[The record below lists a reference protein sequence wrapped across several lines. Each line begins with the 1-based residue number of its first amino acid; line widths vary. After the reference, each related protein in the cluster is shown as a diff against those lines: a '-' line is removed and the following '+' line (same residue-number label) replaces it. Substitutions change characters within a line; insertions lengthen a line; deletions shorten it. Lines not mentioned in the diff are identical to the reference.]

1 MLKMNIHEIPW
12 KKPFN
17 AITKKAEK
25 LKRIH
30 RLLIFFWAIALI
42 VGGFTFLVYM
52 PKAEAISQKEKEI
65 TALEDRIRM
74 GKIKSRNLPALK
86 AKKAEIDKKLVA
98 ALELLPDER
107 EIPSLLKGITEQGI
121 EAGLEFKLF
130 VPELEAAK
138 DFYVEIPVTIEVEGD
153 YRNVAEFFYKVSKMK
168 RIVNIVNI
176 TMRPKDNLSV
186 RLITRCNAVTYRFKE
201 KEEKPK
207 TAKAK
212 GKKG

>member
-1 MLKMNIHEIPW
+1 MLKLNIHEIPW

-17 AITKKAEK
+17 AIAKKAEK
-25 LKRIH
+25 LKRLY
-30 RLLIFFWAIALI
+30 RLLIFFGAIVLI
-42 VGGFTFLVYM
+42 GGGFTFLVYM

-65 TALEDRIRM
+65 TALEDKIRM
-74 GKIKSRNLPALK
+74 GKIRAKNLPALN
-86 AKKAEIDKKLVA
+86 AKKAEIDQKLIA

-130 VPELEAAK
+130 VPELEVAK

-176 TMRPKDNLSV
+176 TMRPKDSLST
-186 RLITRCNAVTYRFKE
+186 RLVTRCNAITYRFKE

-207 TAKAK
+207 AAIDKD
-212 GKKG
+212 KKG